1 MEGRNRMDAID
12 QIILHKLSLY
22 ESLAPL
28 ELWYEIGEDDALK
41 ESVTKE
47 ELSSRLESLKSQR
60 LVEHVREAEGGI
72 RWALTVKES
81 EVER

>member
-1 MEGRNRMDAID
+1 MDTID

-28 ELWYEIGEDDALK
+28 ELWYEIGEDDIL
-41 ESVTKE
+41 EETVTKE
-47 ELSSRLESLKSQR
+47 EISSRLKSLKAQG
-60 LVEHVREAEGGI
+60 LVEHLMEAEEGI
-72 RWALTVKES
+72 RWALTVKGR

>member
-47 ELSSRLESLKSQR
+47 EISSRLESLKAQG
-60 LVEHVREAEGGI
+60 LVEHVMEAEEDI

>member
-28 ELWYEIGEDDALK
+28 ELWYEIGENHAL
-41 ESVTKE
+41 EETVNKE
-47 ELSSRLESLKSQR
+47 EISSRLESLRAQG
-60 LVEHVREAEGGI
+60 LVERIMEAEGRI
-72 RWALTVKES
+72 RWALTVKGGK
-81 EVER
+81 VER